1 LLKTKAFNNQQLQ
14 WNSISNGNITHY
26 NGIIISTTN
35 VTNFNGILEYYL
47 QISLTYNGIES
58 TNVTYFIGINWNIGI
73 ISTNIS
79 YVRYENKLTQ
89 NIRATDI

>member
-1 LLKTKAFNNQQLQ
+1 MNLLKTKAFNNQQLQ

-47 QISLTYNGIES
+47 QISLTYNGIVS
-58 TNVTYFIGINWNIGI
+58 TNVTYFNGIN
-73 ISTNIS
+73 TKQLRLS
-79 YVRYENKLTQ
+79 YNNQ
-89 NIRATDI
+89 SDIK